1 MDVNGHGVNHHKGG
15 MVPKVLVEEKEQEL
29 LVKEE
34 TIQVRGYYKI
44 M

>member
-1 MDVNGHGVNHHKGG
+1 MGEHNGPGVNHKGG

-34 TIQVRGYYKI
+34 TIQVGR
-44 M
+44 